1 MLGKT
6 QQTILANGCRIVT
19 AQMDTVESVSVGI
32 DVGVGSRYE
41 GPGEAGF
48 CHFLEHL
55 VFKGSAKRPST
66 EALMRPIEAVGG
78 SMNAYTATDHTMFFA
93 KVPFDALPLAGD
105 TLFDLVLHPLLRAE
119 DIGRERGVVFSE
131 MDMAHDDDADYA
143 NECAQ
148 QSAWPGDPLGRPVL
162 GSRDDLSA
170 ATDGVLRAFH
180 RTHYT
185 AGGTIIAAAGKL
197 EHERFV
203 DLVAPYASQI
213 PEGVAPGFR
222 PITAPPPQ
230 RRLFAEKRD
239 ALAGTDARRIPE
251 LRGACVPAAGKRRR
265 RKRSNR
271 FFPRWKSSRTRRRR
285 TLPRSSSFSLTALS
299 AG

>member
-105 TLFDLVLHPLLRAE
+105 TLFDLVLHP
-119 DIGRERGVVFSE
+119 
-131 MDMAHDDDADYA
+131 
-143 NECAQ
+143 
-148 QSAWPGDPLGRPVL
+148 
-162 GSRDDLSA
+162 
-170 ATDGVLRAFH
+170 T
-180 RTHYT
+180 
-185 AGGTIIAAAGKL
+185 
-197 EHERFV
+197 
-203 DLVAPYASQI
+203 
-213 PEGVAPGFR
+213 
-222 PITAPPPQ
+222 TAPARPTGLGLNHP
-230 RRLFAEKRD
+230 
-239 ALAGTDARRIPE
+239 TDIERVIQLLSVLQLQFQTQYIGFICLIGSIAV
-251 LRGACVPAAGKRRR
+251 CVGIIRY
-265 RKRSNR
+265 SE
-271 FFPRWKSSRTRRRR
+271 
-285 TLPRSSSFSLTALS
+285 
-299 AG
+299 